1 MFTRLLKYAMLFAV
15 ILCLAFPAFSQA
27 EELKEINFGI
37 ISTESSIGL
46 KSLWAP
52 FLQDMEKKLGMK
64 VNAFFA
70 SDYAG
75 IIEAMRFN
83 KIQLAWFGNKSAM
96 EAVDRANAEIFVQTI
111 DMNGR
116 NGYWSLLITHKDSDI
131 KSLDDI
137 LKNGAKYTFGNGDPN
152 STSGFLVPSY
162 YVFALNKI
170 DPAKYFKRVINSNH
184 ETNALAVANKQVD
197 FATNNTLDI
206 DRLSKTHPDLYRN
219 IRVIWK
225 SPLIPSDPIA
235 WRKDLPEDMKSKIKT
250 FFLTYGKSEQEKKVL
265 AGMHEWGS
273 FKESN
278 NDQLIPIRQIE
289 LFKQKVK
296 IENDNQMNAEEKRT
310 KLAKINDDLEQ
321 LKRKAAAE

>member
-1 MFTRLLKYAMLFAV
+1 MILRLLKYAMFFAV
-15 ILCLAFPAFSQA
+15 VLCLTFPAFSQA

-37 ISTESSIGL
+37 ISTESSVGL
-46 KSLWAP
+46 KSMWAP

-83 KIQLAWFGNKSAM
+83 KIQLAWYGNKSAM
-96 EAVDRANAEIFVQTI
+96 EAVDRANAEIFVQTV
-111 DMNGR
+111 DMSGK

-131 KSLDDI
+131 KSLNDI
-137 LKNGAKYTFGNGDPN
+137 LKNGQKYTFGNGDPN

-162 YVFALNKI
+162 YVFALNNI
-170 DPAKYFKRVINSNH
+170 DPAKHFKRMINSNH
-184 ETNALAVANKQVD
+184 ETNALAVANRQVD
-197 FATNNTLDI
+197 FATNNTLDM

-235 WRKDLPEDMKSKIKT
+235 WRKDLPEDIKSKVKA
-250 FFLTYGKSEQEKKVL
+250 FFLSYGKSEQEKKVL
-265 AGMHEWGS
+265 ANMHEWGS
-273 FKESN
+273 FRESD

-296 IENDNQMNAEEKRT
+296 IENDNQMNAEEKRI
-310 KLAKINDDLEQ
+310 KLAKINGDLDQ
-321 LKRKAAAE
+321 LKRKAATE